1 MSKCARGL
9 IRVLARG
16 GMLVAGADGH
26 RVYRTGDAR
35 RGCVGILPDEMVA
48 RLKADRALVALCD
61 RAERW
66 GWREGHALPAGMVR
80 PDAPASPK
88 TSGSRTGQANSPR
101 ARSATVLEAALG
113 GIEDQRARER
123 LARAAMRFLRD
134 YEAQSLSRSVTM
146 NWSFELRGNKGRHFD
161 GAAGLPERSLSA
173 RAALVRMT
181 EILGKRRFALVECA
195 LVKQHSQR
203 RLGTDFGMGVRGVL
217 EALRQGL
224 CDIAEAYDHCIRAE
238 V

>member
-1 MSKCARGL
+1 MSKSARGL

-80 PDAPASPK
+80 RDAPATSFPK
-88 TSGSRTGQANSPR
+88 AGQPNSPR

-113 GIEDQRARER
+113 GVEDQRERER

-146 NWSFELRGNKGRHFD
+146 NWSFELRGNKGRHF
-161 GAAGLPERSLSA
+161 GGTAGLPERSLSA
-173 RAALVRMT
+173 RAALERMA
-181 EILGKRRFALVECA
+181 EILGARRFALVECA

-224 CDIAEAYDHCIRAE
+224 SEVAEAYDHCIRAE